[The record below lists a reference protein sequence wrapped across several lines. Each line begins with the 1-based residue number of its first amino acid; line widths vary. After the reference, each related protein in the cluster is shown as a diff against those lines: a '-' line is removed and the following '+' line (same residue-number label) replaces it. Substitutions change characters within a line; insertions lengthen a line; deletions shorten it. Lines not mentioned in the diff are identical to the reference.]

1 LDEREGRV
9 LAVLS
14 ETLLQY
20 HYTRVTAALSQQKDK
35 DEANRARGKV
45 VSAKNVFGLLVYLL
59 TCPWSAPRKE
69 AARVVSRF
77 NSEKDELSE
86 LLVRA
91 FFQSVKPAAED
102 DLAAKKVFIEK
113 EEDVPTKTEDGQAR
127 SAIHFHALLSCLKAD
142 GQDKETSQTRREAIH
157 KVLPF
162 VLVLAHHPFILP
174 SVQYQCWARCLA
186 IVGISLKVPKRPPS
200 TCIAYYHSR
209 SSCLY

>member
-69 AARVVSRF
+69 ASRVVSKF

-102 DLAAKKVFIEK
+102 DLAAKKVSIEK

-142 GQDKETSQTRREAIH
+142 GQDKETSQTRREAIR

-186 IVGISLKVPKRPPS
+186 IVGISLKVPKRPPP
-200 TCIAYYHSR
+200 TCVAYCHSH
-209 SSCLY
+209 